1 MPLGQLYNTS
11 DAAQYLRLTEQT
23 IWQLARSGKLN
34 GVRIGNRWRFTP
46 DDFEQFIATLP
57 AHHPSI

>member
-1 MPLGQLYNTS
+1 MPLGQLYTAN

-23 IWQLARSGKLN
+23 VLQLARSGKLH

-46 DDFEQFIATLP
+46 DELEQFIAILP
-57 AHHPSI
+57 TNSPSK